1 MPSATTYTAA
11 RASFAKLCDRVASTR
26 ESVIIHRR
34 NHEDVALVSAQE
46 LVSLQETAHLLRSP
60 ENAQRLISALA
71 KARRGEGKIATVEG
85 FRKEMGLE

>member
-1 MPSATTYTAA
+1 
-11 RASFAKLCDRVASTR
+11 
-26 ESVIIHRR
+26 
-34 NHEDVALVSAQE
+34 
-46 LVSLQETAHLLRSP
+46 VSLQETAHLLRSP